1 MANKITYRSAQDM
14 ALKHISA
21 YAKQLAKGID
31 TDYNYYIG
39 QNIVS
44 SSYLNTK
51 ETRRLNKLVLRQG
64 KLFYLP
70 LTSLIPHTFLFIC
83 VCFS

>member
-1 MANKITYRSAQDM
+1 MLLNRGSALNFNPLIQPLMANKITYRSAQDM

-21 YAKQLAKGID
+21 YAKQLAKGMD

-64 KLFYLP
+64 KL
-70 LTSLIPHTFLFIC
+70 
-83 VCFS
+83 

>member
-51 ETRRLNKLVLRQG
+51 ETRRLNKSVLRQG
-64 KLFYLP
+64 KL
-70 LTSLIPHTFLFIC
+70 
-83 VCFS
+83 